1 MSEKKGKGRTATD
14 RSRARAGDVAPPG
27 SDFVPIDSIRPWVD
41 NPRKNAHAVE
51 PVRASLKRFGWLRPI
66 IANAHPKAKGE
77 IIIGHTARLAALAE
91 GLEMV
96 PVRFVSMP
104 PGKAHAAA
112 LADNKLGEI
121 STWDNDLIAELH
133 KAGAISL
140 DDFAVAGFSLE
151 DLEKLG
157 KAVLP
162 PEDFKTVE
170 IDAKTAYTCPKCK
183 YEWNGSPSAKSGKA
197 KRDKAAAQ
205 GAAAE

>member
-1 MSEKKGKGRTATD
+1 MTKKKTKAS
-14 RSRARAGDVAPPG
+14 RSDVAPPG
-27 SDFVPIDSIRPWVD
+27 SDFVPIDSIHPWKD

-133 KAGAISL
+133 KAGAIGL
-140 DDFAVAGFSLE
+140 EDFAVAGFSQAEL
-151 DLEKLG
+151 DKLG
-157 KAVLP
+157 KPAELP
-162 PEDFKTVE
+162 TGAFSETSTE
-170 IDAKTAYTCPKCK
+170 RETRYECPKCGHK
-183 YEWNGSPSAKSGKA
+183 WKAKSAPKGGKP
-197 KRDKAAAQ
+197 KGGEPAAA
-205 GAAAE
+205 